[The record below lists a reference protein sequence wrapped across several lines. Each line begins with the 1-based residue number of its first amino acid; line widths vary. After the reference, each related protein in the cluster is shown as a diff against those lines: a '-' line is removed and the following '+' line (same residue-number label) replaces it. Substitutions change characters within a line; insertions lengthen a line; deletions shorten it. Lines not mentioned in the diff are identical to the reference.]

1 MKGAP
6 PIPVRLDDI
15 RRYILLH
22 GWRQKPH
29 ANERIAYFTTDSDQ
43 NGDFFS
49 LILPASETVLD
60 AANRS
65 VDALQIL
72 AEFEGKA
79 FSEIVQRIR
88 SWDKDVLRA
97 RILERT
103 EPLSSLPLDEA
114 AEAILRLK
122 QLVGYVAYTE
132 VDPKPHFEKAGAISN
147 EFSKACRFGHTFEG
161 SFGFSIECPLPSL
174 NAPLPL
180 EGIPQEVP
188 FERQV
193 MERIAVG
200 LSDLRTATE
209 ADDIGPIVQ
218 NYHLGF
224 NANICQTLAEIYEQ
238 MDGRRIEYDFV
249 WCAEISTEVAANWKP
264 FILQG
269 RAHEIL
275 KEAARVLEKTEE
287 QPDTRI
293 QGRIVQLKSDVP
305 PGQGEQGEFEH
316 IITVVWEREK
326 AQPLKVRVPLNP
338 EEYRNACDAHK
349 DGKRIQIA
357 GVPEKQ
363 GKFWVLT
370 KPHGFT
376 VV

>member
-1 MKGAP
+1 
-6 PIPVRLDDI
+6 
-15 RRYILLH
+15 
-22 GWRQKPH
+22 
-29 ANERIAYFTTDSDQ
+29 
-43 NGDFFS
+43 
-49 LILPASETVLD
+49 LPASESVLD

-79 FSEIVQRIR
+79 FGEMVQRIR
-88 SWDKDVLRA
+88 CWDKDVLRA

-103 EPLSSLPLDEA
+103 EPLSSLPLDAA
-114 AEAILRLK
+114 AEAIFRLK
-122 QLVGYVAYTE
+122 QLMGYVAYTE
-132 VDPKPHFEKAGAISN
+132 EDPKPHFEKAGAISN

-174 NAPLPL
+174 NPPLPL
-180 EGIPQEVP
+180 EGNPLEVP

-209 ADDIGPIVQ
+209 ADDIEPIVQ

-224 NANICQTLAEIYEQ
+224 NANVCQTLAEIYEEIG
-238 MDGRRIEYDFV
+238 GRRIEYDFV
-249 WCAEISTEVAANWKP
+249 WCAEISTVVAANWKP
-264 FILQG
+264 FIFQG

-275 KEAARVLEKTEE
+275 KEAARVLEKTEVH
-287 QPDTRI
+287 PDTRI
-293 QGRIVQLKSDVP
+293 HGRIVQLKSDFP
-305 PGQGEQGEFEH
+305 PGKGEQGEFEH

-326 AQPLKVRVPLNP
+326 AQSLKVRVPLNP

-349 DGKRIQIA
+349 DGKRIQIN

-370 KPHGFT
+370 KSHDFS
-376 VV
+376 VLSA